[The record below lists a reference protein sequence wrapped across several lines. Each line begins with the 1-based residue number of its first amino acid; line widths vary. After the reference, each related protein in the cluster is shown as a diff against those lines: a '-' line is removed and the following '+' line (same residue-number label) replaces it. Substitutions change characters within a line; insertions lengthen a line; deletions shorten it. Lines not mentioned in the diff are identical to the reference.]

1 MALIVAV
8 VLAAIVGVL
17 GVGAAVMDRRPPAT
31 ARERE
36 LNLNRH
42 LAVAGILWVVFTA
55 LSLLGAWA
63 MDPFPTV
70 GAPEAHFSDHAFRVM
85 TYMGAPVF
93 GLVLAGLAYSLMQF
107 RSNGPGTNAG
117 TGEDGPSIRGTGMVP
132 KVWLVLTTA
141 LAITVMIYPGLTG
154 LAEMRRDRTS
164 DMTIRV
170 IGQRWSWAAEY
181 REGFSSPELVLPI
194 NKRVK
199 FEVTAPDGDVLH
211 SFWVPA
217 FRNKIDAVPGMVTTT
232 YVTPNRLGDGATDPA
247 YRVVCAELCGL
258 MHGRMAMNVR
268 VVEGAEY
275 DQWVAGK
282 VKK

>member
-1 MALIVAV
+1 MALIVAAA
-8 VLAAIVGVL
+8 LAVIVGVL

-31 ARERE
+31 ARERD
-36 LNLNRH
+36 LNRH

-93 GLVLAGLAYSLMQF
+93 GLVLAGMAYSLMQF
-107 RSNGPGTNAG
+107 RSNG
-117 TGEDGPSIRGTGMVP
+117 
-132 KVWLVLTTA
+132 LTSA

-164 DMTIRV
+164 DVTIKV
-170 IGQRWSWAAEY
+170 TGQRWSWNATY
-181 REGFSSPELVLPI
+181 PEGFDSDELVLQV

-232 YVTPNRLGDGATDPA
+232 YVTPDKLGDGTTDA
-247 YRVVCAELCGL
+247 SYRVQCAEMCGL
-258 MHGRMAMNVR
+258 MHWKMAMNVR
-268 VVEGAEY
+268 VVDGAEY